1 MKNIL
6 SFPLFFDIYV
16 IVLLTIQVMLTIL
29 CFSFCF
35 SNVPFFCFS
44 NFCFLFLLFLIFL
57 FFYLSIFLF
66 SYSISTNSKM
76 DVDEKQSSSP
86 VPQQKVAAVPS
97 AQPKVIK
104 GNFKKNLNFIS
115 ISFFLFL
122 VTRMAYSPRSN
133 RVCTL
138 ITNFDFL
145 SLHPF
150 FHLFILPISSYLFPF
165 FYPILAF

>member
-1 MKNIL
+1 MFFVSTFSDFPIFL
-6 SFPLFFDIYV
+6 SFYFPI
-16 IVLLTIQVMLTIL
+16 
-29 CFSFCF
+29 
-35 SNVPFFCFS
+35 
-44 NFCFLFLLFLIFL
+44 
-57 FFYLSIFLF
+57 

-115 ISFFLFL
+115 ISFFQFF

-133 RVCTL
+133 KVCTL

-145 SLHPF
+145 SLHLF
-150 FHLFILPISSYLFPF
+150 FLIFLFFLSLPIYFHFSILSWHFSSYCSLSRS
-165 FYPILAF
+165 IGSSC